1 MIEQVV
7 LLVNAE
13 GLHIMDDL
21 NRTKRQTPIVALRE
35 WAKVNGEEGESYRA
49 ATFDTETVTV
59 TGKVNTLAESKPT
72 QQGEG
77 VTS

>member
-13 GLHIMDDL
+13 GLHVMDDL

-49 ATFDTETVTV
+49 ATFDTEAVTV
-59 TGKVNTLAESKPT
+59 TGKVNIVVEVKPT
-72 QQGEG
+72 GEG